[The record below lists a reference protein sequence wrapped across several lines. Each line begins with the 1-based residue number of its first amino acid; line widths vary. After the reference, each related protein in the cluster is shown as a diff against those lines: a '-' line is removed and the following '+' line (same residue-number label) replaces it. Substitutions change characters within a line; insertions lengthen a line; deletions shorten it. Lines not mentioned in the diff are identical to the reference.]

1 MCFAEKTQPAPCR
14 FTRARILSATVII
27 ILLRQKKYSM
37 LLTGCAS
44 RNADKFEN
52 GAFAAQEF
60 GLKPPF

>member
-1 MCFAEKTQPAPCR
+1 
-14 FTRARILSATVII
+14 
-27 ILLRQKKYSM
+27 M